1 MYFTPSA
8 FLLRITQS
16 WTYVL
21 SSTGIGNIRDS
32 SCTIT
37 YDTMPGLRIPGIV
50 VYMLPATT
58 GHLLT
63 ACNHLLDVVDD
74 YWASLSSKLYLR
86 ADTLVFILH

>member
-1 MYFTPSA
+1 
-8 FLLRITQS
+8 
-16 WTYVL
+16 
-21 SSTGIGNIRDS
+21 
-32 SCTIT
+32 
-37 YDTMPGLRIPGIV
+37 MPGLRIPGIG

-74 YWASLSSKLYLR
+74 YWASLSSKLHLR